1 MCIGP
6 VNKTIN
12 MLACWFEDPDGDAF
26 KRCGATRRLPRLL
39 RSCPARSAVN
49 PDRHQVQNPMAR
61 PHTVAD
67 MALQSEVGYNHSI
80 RAFPGLFPA
89 VS

>member
-26 KRCGATRRLPRLL
+26 KRRALHTLIASHRIVPVSFDACPPTHCDEFCSARDCVALLEGAVC
-39 RSCPARSAVN
+39 S
-49 PDRHQVQNPMAR
+49 
-61 PHTVAD
+61 
-67 MALQSEVGYNHSI
+67 
-80 RAFPGLFPA
+80 F
-89 VS
+89 